1 MVDMKADLDKLEQEA
16 MGLIREYANRVDV
29 AALTQL
35 SDAARRITDVKQHLA
50 DIDHEYRNIVAT
62 LNTFRHRN
70 PADRIKS
77 NGVTTGSH
85 RKKLRIE
92 IDWPKLGKGPAET
105 ICENVSSATMVQFV
119 NRMFEKFGEP
129 VLEKLARLRLNR
141 GPFLSKSPEVDFSNK
156 AAGTLYQHQ
165 SIPGTEYYVLT
176 HSANVEKVADIRRAV
191 QQLGIPAGIV
201 TVTEVLKGS

>member
-1 MVDMKADLDKLEQEA
+1 

-35 SDAARRITDVKQHLA
+35 SDAARRITDVKQRLA
-50 DIDHEYRNIVAT
+50 DIDHEYRNIVGT
-62 LNTFRHRN
+62 LNNFRHRT
-70 PADRIKS
+70 PADSSKS

-92 IDWPKLGKGPAET
+92 IDWSKLGKGPAET
-105 ICENVSSATMVQFV
+105 ICENVSSVTMVKFV
-119 NRMFEKFGEP
+119 NRIFEMFGESD
-129 VLEKLARLRLNR
+129 LEKLARLRLNR
-141 GPFLSKSPEVDFSNK
+141 GPFLSKSPAVDFSNK
-156 AAGTLYQHQ
+156 SAGTLYQHQ
-165 SIPGTEYYVLT
+165 PVPGTEYFVLT

-191 QQLGIPAGIV
+191 QQLGIPAGVV